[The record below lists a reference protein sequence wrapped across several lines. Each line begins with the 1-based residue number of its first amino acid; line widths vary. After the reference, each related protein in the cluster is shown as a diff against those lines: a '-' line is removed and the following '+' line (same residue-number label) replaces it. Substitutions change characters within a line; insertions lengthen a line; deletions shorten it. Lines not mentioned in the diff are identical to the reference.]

1 MSNNNE
7 NNAANNGGAK
17 EEAKANPF
25 GKFDPEGMMN
35 MYKKNLE
42 ILSMVNQMSFDVY
55 KSVAKLQATFIQ
67 QMITDACEACQ
78 AKPGDAMTKFAD
90 LARDSMTNALNNGK
104 QISEIITS
112 TGSDISGVLTKR
124 FRESMDEMKKAYN
137 K

>member
-1 MSNNNE
+1 MNNNE
-7 NNAANNGGAK
+7 NNTANKK
-17 EEAKANPF
+17 EETTARNPF
-25 GKFDPEGMMN
+25 EKFDAECMTN

-67 QMITDACEACQ
+67 MISDAYEACH
-78 AKPGDAMTKFAD
+78 AKPADAMTRFAD

-104 QISEIITS
+104 QISDILTS
-112 TGSDISGVLTKR
+112 TGTDISGVLTKR

>member
-1 MSNNNE
+1 MSNND
-7 NNAANNGGAK
+7 NNSANNGAKNEGANFQ
-17 EEAKANPF
+17 NPF
-25 GKFDPEGMMN
+25 EKFDADGMMN

-67 QMITDACEACQ
+67 QMISDACEACH
-78 AKPGDAMTKFAD
+78 AKPSDAMTKFAD

-104 QISEIITS
+104 QISDIITS

-124 FRESMDEMKKAYN
+124 FRESMEEMKKAYN